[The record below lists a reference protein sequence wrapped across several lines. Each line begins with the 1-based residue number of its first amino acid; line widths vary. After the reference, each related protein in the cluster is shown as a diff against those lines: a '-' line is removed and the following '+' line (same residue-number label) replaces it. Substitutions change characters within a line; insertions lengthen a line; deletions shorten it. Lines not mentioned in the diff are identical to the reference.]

1 MEKVNVRSAAI
12 GFVGGIVIATL
23 FAAAIWPAGQENGL
37 PESTQAVNT
46 NVGAD
51 AAKGGSRD
59 SQQQDLIKVCK
70 NMGEYAR
77 TVMEGRQNGVP
88 MSKLIDLAASS
99 DASTGPTMQQ
109 IIIEAYDHPRMSV
122 EANKATATV
131 DFENKVYLECIK
143 VMLKK

>member
-1 MEKVNVRSAAI
+1 M
-12 GFVGGIVIATL
+12 GFAGGVLIATL
-23 FAAAIWPAGQENGL
+23 VAATVWPEGKAKGS
-37 PESTQAVNT
+37 PESTQAAST

-51 AAKGGSRD
+51 AVKGASK
-59 SQQQDLIKVCK
+59 SQQQQDLINICK

-99 DASTGPTMQQ
+99 DDSTGPTMRQ

-122 EANKATATV
+122 EANKATAAV